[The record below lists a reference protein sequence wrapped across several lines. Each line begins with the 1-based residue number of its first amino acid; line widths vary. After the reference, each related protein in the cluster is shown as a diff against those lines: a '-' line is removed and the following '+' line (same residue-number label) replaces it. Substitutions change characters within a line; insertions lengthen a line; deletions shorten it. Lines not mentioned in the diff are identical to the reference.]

1 MALDTNNMMNTE
13 TFERMVDELKALHEK
28 LEKLRTFIDDKE
40 KFEKLDFLNRDLLIT
55 QFKAMETYLSVLS
68 IRIGL
73 NAPRQEADIPV
84 DGEAIESSESTSE
97 N

>member
-28 LEKLRTFIDDKE
+28 LEKLRAFIDDKE

-73 NAPRQEADIPV
+73 NAPRQEDDGTV
-84 DGEAIESSESTSE
+84 DSKAIESSEIPSE

>member
-1 MALDTNNMMNTE
+1 MMNTE

-28 LEKLRTFIDDKE
+28 LEKLRAFIDDKE

-73 NAPRQEADIPV
+73 NAPRQEDDGTV
-84 DGEAIESSESTSE
+84 DGEAIESSETPSE